1 MGKAVSPK
9 AHSTTCLRDLV
20 NMIDTIEDELTI
32 YATPEWSPSSAAIAA
47 LEPDAGGA
55 PPEAKAL
62 GMSYFL
68 EVFIAKEVLEGI
80 KDLDL
85 EARTK
90 RLIQYA
96 VTDA

>member
-1 MGKAVSPK
+1 MN
-9 AHSTTCLRDLV
+9 LRDVV
-20 NMIDTIEDELTI
+20 NGIDTLQDELTI
-32 YATPEWSPSSAAIAA
+32 YATPEWSPDSAAIVTH
-47 LEPDAGGA
+47 EPEDGGV
-55 PPEAKAL
+55 PPEANAW

-80 KDLDL
+80 KILDL

-96 VTDA
+96 ATDA

>member
-1 MGKAVSPK
+1 M
-9 AHSTTCLRDLV
+9 CLCDVV
-20 NMIDTIEDELTI
+20 NIIYTLEDELNI
-32 YATPEWSPSSAAIAA
+32 YAAPEWSPNSAAIVA
-47 LEPDAGGA
+47 LEPDAGGE